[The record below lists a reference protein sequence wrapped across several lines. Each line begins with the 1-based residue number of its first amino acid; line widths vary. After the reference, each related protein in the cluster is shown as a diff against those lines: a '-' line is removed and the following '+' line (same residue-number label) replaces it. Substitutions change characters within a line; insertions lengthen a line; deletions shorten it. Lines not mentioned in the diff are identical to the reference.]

1 MKEVIAIIRPEKLGE
16 TRNAVDALAT
26 LETFGQR
33 VLGRG
38 SQAGLHY
45 VQATAH
51 GRRMGISY
59 LSKQMITWVVPD
71 EHIKDV
77 VAAIIR
83 VNQTGNFG
91 DGKTFVCPVE
101 ITP

>member
-51 GRRMGISY
+51 GRMMGMSY

-71 EHIKDV
+71 EHINDV
-77 VAAIIR
+77 VAAIMRI
-83 VNQTGNFG
+83 NQTGNFG

>member
-51 GRRMGISY
+51 GRRVGISY
-59 LSKQMITWVVPD
+59 LSKQMITWMVPD
-71 EHIKDV
+71 EHINDV
-77 VAAIIR
+77 VAAIMRI
-83 VNQTGNFG
+83 NQTGNFG

-101 ITP
+101 IIP

>member
-71 EHIKDV
+71 EHINDV
-77 VAAIIR
+77 VAAIMRI
-83 VNQTGNFG
+83 NQTGNFG

>member
-59 LSKQMITWVVPD
+59 LSKQMITWMVPD
-71 EHIKDV
+71 EHINDV
-77 VAAIIR
+77 VAAIMRI
-83 VNQTGNFG
+83 NQTGNFG

>member
-1 MKEVIAIIRPEKLGE
+1 MKEVIAIIRPEKLDE

-51 GRRMGISY
+51 GRRVGISY
-59 LSKQMITWVVPD
+59 LSKQMITWMVPG
-71 EHIKDV
+71 EHINDV
-77 VAAIIR
+77 VAAIMRI
-83 VNQTGNFG
+83 NQTGNFG